1 MEKFRLVQVSDE
13 KDVNIRLQK
22 HHWYGWCTVKLVVCD
37 IQDYDKVIVE
47 LHRTIN
53 LLNKI

>member
-13 KDVNIRLQK
+13 KGVNIRLQK

-53 LLNKI
+53 LLNRI